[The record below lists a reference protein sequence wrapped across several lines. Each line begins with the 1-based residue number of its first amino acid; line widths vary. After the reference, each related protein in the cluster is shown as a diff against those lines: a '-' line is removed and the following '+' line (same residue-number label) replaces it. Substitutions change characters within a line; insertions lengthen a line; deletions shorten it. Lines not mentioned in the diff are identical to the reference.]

1 MIKRTIIFIL
11 LLAMTLSVALPAA
24 AAETSWELPYEL
36 TVPKGREAAAD
47 HLKDNDYRTRF
58 TLAQGQSLS
67 ISWTEEAGGVL
78 LQWFDEKVWYNHT
91 CYATIR
97 FFDGKGRR
105 VKEMSNVPLSYR
117 MFLPAQGVQRI
128 DILCPNRRDATISL

>member
-67 ISWTEEAGGVL
+67 ISWTEEAGGRVL
-78 LQWFDEKVWYNHT
+78 SVSPSADAMVSLCAEGGHSAFDLRRSG
-91 CYATIR
+91 YA
-97 FFDGKGRR
+97 
-105 VKEMSNVPLSYR
+105 VVP
-117 MFLPAQGVQRI
+117 VQRER
-128 DILCPNRRDATISL
+128 LARE